1 MRYEK
6 IRQKTNFYKNWSFFI
21 IVMIIQNFRIR
32 IYLESNNLKYKQKY
46 KNYVP
51 IWLINKTI
59 YNILKKNY

>member
-21 IVMIIQNFRIR
+21 IGMIIQNVRLR
-32 IYLESNNLKYKQKY
+32 IYLDSNNLKYKQKY